1 MRIARQHM
9 HRFYFI
15 AAHLE
20 IQYFVRADL
29 PFLNKTATADD
40 DKKFPFT
47 IVPMLPFGDAG
58 FTDVY
63 AELSAILLSLTV
75 L

>member
-1 MRIARQHM
+1 M

-20 IQYFVRADL
+20 IQYFVGADL
-29 PFLNKTATADD
+29 PFLNKPVTADD
-40 DKKFPFT
+40 DKKFPLT
-47 IVPMLPFGDAG
+47 VVPMLPFCDAG

-63 AELSAILLSLTV
+63 TELVRNFASLKV